1 MFLIFDTET
10 TGLPKSYRAP
20 ITDVDNW
27 PRAVQIAWQLHDTDG
42 SLVEQKDFLIRPD
55 GFNIPYESEQ
65 IHGISTD
72 LAQAEGVS
80 LEEVCMAF
88 NEAIAKAT
96 FIVGQNIDFD
106 VNIMGCEF
114 FRINLENELSSKS
127 VLDTC
132 TEDTAQLCMLPGG
145 RGGRY
150 KLPTLTELHQHL
162 FNQAFAEA
170 HNATADVEA
179 TTRCF
184 FELIRQ
190 GHFEQKHPDLNQ
202 NFYQNFRTINTD
214 VIEGIGLK
222 HRNLKE
228 ASLRLL
234 KAKENE
240 TTSDNQTEDHFDALK
255 DLPFGHLHNH
265 SQFSILQS
273 TLSPKRLVQLAST
286 QKMQIVALT
295 DHGNM
300 MGAFTFM
307 DEIKVHNENHPDE
320 PLLGVLG
327 CELNV
332 VENRFEKT
340 RKDYG
345 YAMVFLAKN
354 KRGYH
359 NLTKLCSKAYTEGF
373 YYIPRI
379 DRELVETY
387 KEDLIVLSGNLQG
400 EIASKILNQGE
411 RQAEEALVWWKNQ
424 FGADFYLEIMRHQ
437 QEDENRVNKSL
448 IEFSAQHQVKLVA
461 TNNSYYAIEE
471 ESDVQ
476 DILLCVKDGE
486 LKETP
491 VGRGRGFRY
500 GLPNNQYYFKNK
512 LEMKTLFSDLPEAI
526 ESVAEIMSKVE
537 NYHLAREVLLPK
549 FDIPKDFLEEEDLV
563 DGGKRG
569 ENNYLRHLTY
579 QGAEERYGSIDED
592 LKSRLDFEL
601 QIIENSGY
609 PGYFLIVE
617 DFIRE
622 ARNMGVSVGPGRGS
636 AAGSAVAYCLKIT
649 NIDPIKYELL
659 FERFLNPDRVSMPD
673 IDIDFDDEG
682 RQKVIDYVIDKYG
695 SNQVAQIITYGTM
708 AGKSS
713 IRDTSRVLDLP
724 LSEADRLA
732 KLLPDMTKL
741 KKIWDMDK
749 AELSKKYRSE
759 DAAKIN
765 ELKDIA
771 SRNDEL
777 GKTLQLAKN
786 IEGTVRN
793 TGIHACGVIITP
805 DDITNFIPV
814 ATAKDADMWVTQFDN
829 SVVENAG
836 LLKMDFLGLKTLTLI
851 KDTVKIVKAR
861 SGIQLIPDEFPLDDT
876 KTYELFQRGETVGI
890 FQYESR
896 GMQKYL
902 KELKPSVFDDLIA
915 MNALYRPGPLE
926 YIPSFINRKHGVEP
940 ITYDLPEMKE
950 YLEATYG
957 ITVYQEQVML
967 LSQKLAD
974 FTKGEAD
981 VLRKAMGK
989 KKFDL
994 IDELRPKFIN
1004 GGIKNGHPQEVLEKI
1019 YKDWEAFA
1027 SYAFNKSHSTCYAY
1041 IAYQTAY
1048 LKAHYPAEYMA
1059 AVLSNNMNQLEQVT
1073 LFMEEAKRMGLE
1085 VLGPDINESYYKF
1098 SVNKNNAIRFGMGA
1112 IKGVG
1117 KSAVQTIVEE
1127 RKENGE
1133 YFSSFDLAKRIDL
1146 RAANKK
1152 SFENM
1157 ALAGCFDS
1165 FGAHRAQYFQ
1175 ETADGMNYLEK
1186 TVRSAQRYQESQN
1199 ASQGN
1204 LFEDDESVQIN
1215 APVIPDCETWGTM
1228 ECLRKEKEV
1237 VGLYLTGHPL
1247 DDFKREIKQFTKG
1260 NIALFQKDLKE
1271 FINKEIVVAGIVT
1284 DFEHRISKNGKG
1296 WGLITLEDY
1305 NGSHQFRMF
1314 GEEYLKFKHF
1324 YGLHNFLHLKIFI
1337 KEGWVN
1343 KETGVK
1349 GDPRLQFNDIK
1360 LLQDV
1365 MEHYSNKLTLFM
1377 KTEEINE
1384 NRISELKNVLAQYP
1398 GKKKLQFALHDES
1411 AEINLQLKS
1420 HKQKIDI
1427 NTNLLNALEDL
1438 ELNFSLN

>member
-10 TGLPKSYRAP
+10 TGLPKNYRAP

-27 PRAVQIAWQLHDTDG
+27 PRAVQIAWQLHDMDG
-42 SLVEQKDFLIRPD
+42 SLAEQKDFLIRPD

-80 LEEVCMAF
+80 LEDVCVAF
-88 NEAIAKAT
+88 TEAIAKAT

-106 VNIMGCEF
+106 INIMGCEF
-114 FRINLENELSSKS
+114 YRINLENELSSKS

-162 FNQAFAEA
+162 FHQAFAEA

-190 GHFEQKHPDLNQ
+190 GHFEQKHTDLNQ
-202 NFYQNFRTINTD
+202 NFYQNFRIVNTG

-222 HRNLKE
+222 HKNLKE
-228 ASLRLL
+228 ASLKLV
-234 KAKENE
+234 KAQEKDASADKRTEN
-240 TTSDNQTEDHFDALK
+240 HFDALK

-307 DEIKVHNENHPDE
+307 DEIKVHNNNHPEE

-379 DRELVETY
+379 DRELIETY

-411 RQAEEALVWWKNQ
+411 RQAEEAIIWWKSH
-424 FGADFYLEIMRHQ
+424 FGEDFYLEIMRHQ

-448 IEFSAQHQVKLVA
+448 IEFSVKHQVKLVA

-512 LEMKTLFSDLPEAI
+512 LEMKTLFGDLPEAI
-526 ESVAEIMSKVE
+526 ESVSEIMSKVE

-549 FDIPKDFLEEEDLV
+549 FDIPNDFLEEQDLV

-579 QGAEERYGSIDED
+579 EGAEERYGEIGKD

-649 NIDPIKYELL
+649 NIDPIEYELL

-771 SRNDEL
+771 TRNDEL

-861 SGIQLIPDEFPLDDT
+861 SGIQLVPDEFPLDDT

-950 YLEATYG
+950 YLEPTYG

-1004 GGIKNGHPQEVLEKI
+1004 GGIKNGHPQDILEKI

-1117 KSAVQTIVEE
+1117 KSAVQTIVDE

-1186 TVRSAQRYQESQN
+1186 TMRSAQRYQENQN

-1204 LFEDDESVQIN
+1204 LFEDDENVQIN

-1271 FINKEIVVAGIVT
+1271 FINKEVVVAGIVT

-1296 WGLITLEDY
+1296 WGLLTIEDY
-1305 NGSHQFRMF
+1305 NGSNQFRMF

-1360 LLQDV
+1360 LLQEV
-1365 MEHYSNKLTLFM
+1365 MEHYSNKLTLFL
-1377 KTEEINE
+1377 KTEEVNE
-1384 NRISELKNVLAQYP
+1384 NRITQLKHVLAKYP
-1398 GKKKLQFALHDES
+1398 GKKKLQFALHDQKS
-1411 AEINLQLKS
+1411 EINLQLKS
-1420 HKQKIDI
+1420 QKQKIDI
-1427 NTNLLNALEDL
+1427 NTNLLDALEDL

>member
-1 MFLIFDTET
+1 
-10 TGLPKSYRAP
+10 
-20 ITDVDNW
+20 
-27 PRAVQIAWQLHDTDG
+27 
-42 SLVEQKDFLIRPD
+42 
-55 GFNIPYESEQ
+55 
-65 IHGISTD
+65 
-72 LAQAEGVS
+72 
-80 LEEVCMAF
+80 
-88 NEAIAKAT
+88 
-96 FIVGQNIDFD
+96 
-106 VNIMGCEF
+106 
-114 FRINLENELSSKS
+114 
-127 VLDTC
+127 
-132 TEDTAQLCMLPGG
+132 
-145 RGGRY
+145 
-150 KLPTLTELHQHL
+150 
-162 FNQAFAEA
+162 
-170 HNATADVEA
+170 
-179 TTRCF
+179 
-184 FELIRQ
+184 
-190 GHFEQKHPDLNQ
+190 
-202 NFYQNFRTINTD
+202 
-214 VIEGIGLK
+214 
-222 HRNLKE
+222 
-228 ASLRLL
+228 
-234 KAKENE
+234 
-240 TTSDNQTEDHFDALK
+240 
-255 DLPFGHLHNH
+255 
-265 SQFSILQS
+265 
-273 TLSPKRLVQLAST
+273 
-286 QKMQIVALT
+286 
-295 DHGNM
+295 
-300 MGAFTFM
+300 
-307 DEIKVHNENHPDE
+307 
-320 PLLGVLG
+320 
-327 CELNV
+327 
-332 VENRFEKT
+332 
-340 RKDYG
+340 
-345 YAMVFLAKN
+345 AKN

-379 DRELVETY
+379 DRELIETY

-411 RQAEEALVWWKNQ
+411 RQAEEAIIWWKSH
-424 FGADFYLEIMRHQ
+424 FGEDFYLEIMRHQ

-448 IEFSAQHQVKLVA
+448 IEFSVKHQVKLVA

-512 LEMKTLFSDLPEAI
+512 LEMKTLFGDLPEAI
-526 ESVAEIMSKVE
+526 ESVSEIMSKVE

-549 FDIPKDFLEEEDLV
+549 FDIPNDFLEEQDLV

-579 QGAEERYGSIDED
+579 EGAEERYGEIGKD

-649 NIDPIKYELL
+649 NIDPIEYELL

-759 DAAKIN
+759 DAVKIN

-771 SRNDEL
+771 TRNDEL

-861 SGIQLIPDEFPLDDT
+861 SGIQLVPDEFPLDDT

-950 YLEATYG
+950 YLEPTYG

-1004 GGIKNGHPQEVLEKI
+1004 GGIKNGHPQDILEKI

-1117 KSAVQTIVEE
+1117 KSAVQTIVDE

-1186 TVRSAQRYQESQN
+1186 TMRSAQRYQENQN

-1204 LFEDDESVQIN
+1204 LFEDDENVQIN

-1271 FINKEIVVAGIVT
+1271 FINKEVVVAGIVT

-1296 WGLITLEDY
+1296 WGLLTIEDY
-1305 NGSHQFRMF
+1305 NGSNQFRMF

-1360 LLQDV
+1360 LLQEV
-1365 MEHYSNKLTLFM
+1365 MEHYSNKLTLFL
-1377 KTEEINE
+1377 KTEEVNE
-1384 NRISELKNVLAQYP
+1384 NRITQLKHVLAKYP
-1398 GKKKLQFALHDES
+1398 GKKKLQFALHDQKS
-1411 AEINLQLKS
+1411 EINLQLKS
-1420 HKQKIDI
+1420 QKQKIDI
-1427 NTNLLNALEDL
+1427 NTNLLDALEDL